1 MELKEVNKKKTKYW
15 AHQYT
20 DAPED
25 GEEISNLIQ
34 AGNVNANSYVYPGDD
49 DNMIIDYR
57 KNNRTLHLDHGFWVV
72 VSSTGKL
79 WVLDDADYRARFEEK
94 R

>member
-1 MELKEVNKKKTKYW
+1 MELKEVGKKKTQYW
-15 AHQYT
+15 AHRYT
-20 DAPED
+20 DDLED
-25 GEEISNLIQ
+25 GEDISNLIQ
-34 AGNVNANSYVYPGDD
+34 AGNVNANSYVYPGDYNYIVEYGKKHD
-49 DNMIIDYR
+49 ETHY
-57 KNNRTLHLDHGFWVV
+57 LDHGCWVV